1 MTDRPDAARADTA
14 GPPASAAGP
23 PRRPSRIPARFR
35 TLRARLVYWYSA
47 ILLLAYLIVGV
58 TVYAYLSW
66 EGRRAI
72 ERGLQAQTT
81 WISNRIASL
90 LQPGAA
96 AEPLSHLPEEI
107 RADIQKHLDE
117 ASDHYSVLVRSKEGR
132 EFYAKGDR
140 AAVDVTKAPAITG
153 RIVLASID
161 RGPDGTYRVA
171 SMSREDFEVRVGM
184 TDENIRRVLANTRRI
199 FLLMVPLLVL
209 IAAAGGRQLARSA
222 LRPIDQVIAIAE
234 RRNAKNLDERMPER
248 DVDDE
253 LGRMIRT
260 FNETTDRMT
269 AVYRRIEQF
278 AANVAH
284 ELRTPLT
291 ILRGEAELAL
301 AQPRTPEESQRLSQ
315 TFLEESVR
323 LSGIVD
329 DLLTLAHADPSR
341 VQVER
346 RPIRMEEF
354 VEELRD
360 DAGILAQDKGLR
372 VDLVENAAATIVGDV
387 ARLRRLFRSLLANAV
402 RYTDAGG
409 FIGIR
414 SRRDGEAVRVS
425 IEDSGIGIPEESLPR
440 IFDRFYRADPAR
452 RRDSGG
458 TGLGLSLARWIAE
471 AHGGTIAVESA
482 VGRGSTFI
490 VTLPLAG

>member
-1 MTDRPDAARADTA
+1 MTIRPRTW
-14 GPPASAAGP
+14 
-23 PRRPSRIPARFR
+23 IPARFR
-35 TLRARLVYWYSA
+35 TLRAKLVFWYSG
-47 ILLLAYLIVGV
+47 ILFLAFLVVGSS
-58 TVYAYLSW
+58 VYAYLSY

-72 ERGLQAQTT
+72 RRGLRTQTT
-81 WISNRIASL
+81 WISNRITSL
-90 LQPGAA
+90 QQPGAA
-96 AEPLSHLPEEI
+96 AEPLSHLPPEI
-107 RADIQKHLDE
+107 RADLQKHLDE
-117 ASDHYSVLVRSKEGR
+117 AADHYSVLVRSKEGR
-132 EFYAKGDR
+132 EFYAAGDR
-140 AAVDVTKAPAITG
+140 AAIDVTRAPAVTG
-153 RIVLASID
+153 RTVLASID
-161 RGPDGTYRVA
+161 RGPEGLYHVA
-171 SMSREDFEVRVGM
+171 SLSRETFEVHVGL
-184 TDENIRRVLANTRRI
+184 TDANVRRVLANTRAI
-199 FLLMVPLLVL
+199 LLLMAPLMVL
-209 IAAAGGRQLARSA
+209 IASVGGWFLARSA
-222 LRPIDQVIAIAE
+222 LRPIDQIVAIAA
-234 RRNAKNLDERMPER
+234 RRNARNLDERMPEP

-253 LGRMIRT
+253 VGRLIRT
-260 FNETTDRMT
+260 LNDTADRMT

-301 AQPRTPEESQRLSQ
+301 AEPRSREELQRLSQ
-315 TFLEESVR
+315 TYLEESVR

-346 RPIRMEEF
+346 RPIDMEAL
-354 VEELRD
+354 VEDLRD
-360 DAGILAQDKGLR
+360 DAGILTHDKGLR
-372 VDLVENAAATIVGDV
+372 VDLVENAPATILGDV
-387 ARLRRLFRSLLANAV
+387 ARLRRLFRSLIANAV

-414 SRRDGEAVRVS
+414 SHREGNAVRVS

-452 RRDSGG
+452 ARDSGG
-458 TGLGLSLARWIAE
+458 TGLGLSLARWVAE

-482 VGRGSTFI
+482 VGRGSTFT